1 MQEVIHRTKKELATE
16 VAHLRQRVAELE
28 AAERDRQKV
37 EKVLKRT
44 EQEKAVLF
52 DSISEH
58 VVYQDMKM
66 RVLWTNR
73 AAGDSVGAD
82 PQQLVGRHCYE
93 VWQQGSKPCVGC
105 PVAMARKSGRPQE
118 AEMTS
123 PDGRVWFVRGYPV
136 RDKKGKVIGAVEVTL
151 EITESKQAEEALR
164 KSEEKY
170 RTVVELSPDG
180 IAIAS
185 KGRHVFANKSLAKI
199 FGVSSPDDLLGKP
212 LMDYIHPDYRKAV
225 GRRIEQQTK
234 RGELVPLIEEKMLRA
249 DGTVIHTEV
258 TAAPLEYEGEQAV
271 LAAIRDITER
281 KRAEEELRESEERF
295 RMVLESSVD
304 NLYRR
309 NLQTNTYDYISP
321 SVERISGYSSEEMRS
336 MSLESVVSMMHPA
349 DIERSKCVLE
359 ESMAS
364 DSGTCLLEYRFRHKD
379 GQYRWLSDLFTVV
392 RDAQGRPLYLVGNV
406 RDITERKRADE
417 ALRASEERFRTIFE
431 AARDFIFL
439 KDRDSKFTAV
449 NPAMEQ
455 IYGVPASRLIGKT
468 AKVLFGKEMAVRF
481 REQDVRILNG
491 ETIIEEH
498 PSPLKGSTAIHHVI
512 KVPMR
517 NSAGE
522 IIGLCGIGRD
532 ITERKQMEE
541 ALRESEE
548 RFRTIVE
555 QAAEA
560 ILAHDLDGRV
570 LLVNSLTCEYTGYS
584 REELLSMNALDL
596 DHKIL
601 EKDYKRKY
609 WEKLQIGKYVKV
621 EAIHMRK
628 DGSSY
633 PAEVYL
639 VKIMFKSQP
648 IILCLARDITERKKA
663 EEQLRESEERFRALF
678 EGAPDAIFLA
688 DPESGRIL
696 DANPAAS
703 HLLLR
708 PHEEIVGLHQS
719 QLHPS
724 HMEGQIKEAFVD
736 DIRQFKQGKELRS
749 IESAVMRSDRSE
761 VPVEILG
768 HMVSI
773 NGRPVLQG
781 TFRDITER
789 KKAEEALKKSEEK
802 YRLLSENIPV
812 AVYSA
817 LPDEHSTNLF
827 LSGQFL
833 ELTGYPIEHFFKDP
847 KLWSS
852 LLHPEDRDYVWEK
865 VREHRHNKDHLEVE
879 YRIITEDK
887 KVKWVRDRAKPVL
900 DEHGEIMRID
910 GFMEDIT
917 QRKQAE
923 NALRESEEKYR
934 SLVESSE
941 DSIYLVDRNCNY
953 IFLNNRH
960 LDRLGVQS
968 NQIIG
973 KGYNT
978 FHSPEESEDF
988 AKRIKTVFKTGKPQ
1002 SYEYRSQRDNRYFI
1016 RTLSPVTSPD
1026 REINAITVISK
1037 DITERKR
1044 SEEALRESENRFRI
1058 LVEHSVDA
1066 FILHDLDGRIL
1077 DVNQHTC
1084 DSLGYTREELLGL
1097 YVYDIDQYV
1106 APSKHMEVWEAMV
1119 PGEPITLEGV
1129 HKRKD
1134 GTTFP
1139 VEVRLGVFESGGRKL
1154 ILGLV
1159 RDVTERKQA
1168 EEKLRE
1174 REAFNYALFRY
1185 NPVETIVVD
1194 RGGRVTGFNLAKEK
1208 AGDRL
1213 PTIGDLMYKD
1223 YAGKHEIDMR
1233 AELMNCIR
1241 SGKREEFPERKY
1253 GDKYLNIT
1261 ISPFAQ
1267 GAIIISEDITERKR
1281 TAEALRESEQF
1292 SFSLLNDSPNP
1303 IIVINPDTSIRYV
1316 NPALEKLTGFSAA
1329 ELLGRKAPYP
1339 WWGDEIISET
1349 TIGLKRAMQ
1358 QGSRRVEKHFRTKSG
1373 GHFWV
1378 EITSEPVMQDGK
1390 VQYLLT
1396 NWIDITERKRA
1407 EELLQRERDTFYS
1420 ILERAPYGVMV
1431 LDAVGDHS
1439 FVNPEFTNI
1448 TGYTRED
1455 IPTTQEWLHR
1465 AYPDQH
1471 YRNKVMKMWE
1481 YDSAQ
1486 SKDEETFRKRFGRVF
1501 SRTFTVMCKDGANKE
1516 IEFRTS
1522 RLGDEAIIVM
1532 LSDATDR
1539 KRMHDLLETAAA
1551 EWRTTFDAISDAV
1564 CLLDSRGKIIR
1575 CNNAMLRLL
1584 GKPFSQ
1590 ITNHHCWEVMHGVS
1604 EAPHSCPIALAGKTN
1619 HRETEVLFKDSRWFN
1634 IAVDPLLDEDG
1645 NFLGGV
1651 HIMSD
1656 ISDRMRIQNELQ
1668 DSREQL
1674 RNLTVYLQSVREQE
1688 RTNIAREIHDE
1699 LAQALT
1705 ALKMDL
1711 SWLSHKLPS
1720 EEGSLIEKTKSMNS
1734 LIDSTIHTVKR
1745 ISAELRPGIL
1755 DDLGLVAAIE
1765 WQAEEFQNRTGI
1777 SCRVTVD
1784 PDDIAVDQDLATAI
1798 FRIFQETLTNVARH
1812 ARARKVT
1819 VNLKKRTGKLT
1830 LRVKDNGIGIT
1841 DEQISDSQSF
1851 GLIGMHERVIP
1862 WDGKISFKGIP
1873 DKGTTVTVSVG
1884 IDHGKKN
1891 GDKNSIGRSLA

>member
-28 AAERDRQKV
+28 ASERERKQVD
-37 EKVLKRT
+37 EALKRN

-58 VVYQDMKM
+58 VVYQDTRM

-73 AAGDSVGAD
+73 AAGESVGVD
-82 PQQLVGRHCYE
+82 PHQLVGHYCYE
-93 VWQQGSKPCVGC
+93 IWQQRSKPCVGC
-105 PVAMARKSGRPQE
+105 PVVKARKSGQPQE
-118 AEMTS
+118 AEMTT

-136 RDKKGKVIGAVEVTL
+136 RGIKGNIIGAVEVTL
-151 EITESKQAEEALR
+151 EITESKQVEEALR
-164 KSEEKY
+164 KSEERY

-180 IAIAS
+180 IAVAS
-185 KGRHVFANKSLAKI
+185 KGRHIFANKSLAKI
-199 FGVSSPDDLLGKP
+199 FGVSDPNELLGKS
-212 LMDYIHPDYRKAV
+212 LIDYIHPDYRKIV
-225 GRRIEQQTK
+225 KERLDRRTK

-249 DGTVIHTEV
+249 DGAVIYTEV
-258 TAAPLEYEGEQAV
+258 SAAPLKYEGEQAV
-271 LAAIRDITER
+271 LAVIRDITER
-281 KRAEEELRESEERF
+281 KKAEEELRQSEERYKF
-295 RMVLESSVD
+295 LFENSQTVNILIGTDGKILDINESAAESLGYKKKNILGKEVIDFVIPEQRKEVAQQLAHELNGKYPPPLE
-304 NLYRR
+304 
-309 NLQTNTYDYISP
+309 I
-321 SVERISGYSSEEMRS
+321 
-336 MSLESVVSMMHPA
+336 
-349 DIERSKCVLE
+349 DIITKK
-359 ESMAS
+359 
-364 DSGTCLLEYRFRHKD
+364 GTHTL
-379 GQYRWLSDLFTVV
+379 LFTKGHAALFEKGELTGMLLSAV
-392 RDAQGRPLYLVGNV
+392 
-406 RDITERKRADE
+406 DITERKKAENELKIKDNAIASSNNAIAIGELGGNLTYVNPMFLKMWGYDDAKEVLGKPAVNFWLAKEKAQDITE
-417 ALRASEERFRTIFE
+417 ALLRGEPVAGELKAKRKDGSLFDVQLSASLVTDDTGKPISMMASFVDITKRKQAEEKLRESEERFRTIFE
-431 AARDFIFL
+431 TARDFIFL

-455 IYGVPASRLIGKT
+455 LYGIPASKFIGKT
-468 AKVLFGKEMAVRF
+468 GETLFGKEMAARL
-481 REQDVRILNG
+481 REEDIRVLRG
-491 ETIIEEH
+491 EIIVEEH
-498 PSPLKGSTAIHHVI
+498 PSPAKGSTDVHHII

-517 NSAGE
+517 DSAGE

-532 ITERKQMEE
+532 ITERKHMED

-560 ILAHDLDGRV
+560 IVAHDLDGRV
-570 LLVNSLTCEYTGYS
+570 LLVNSLTSEYTGYS
-584 REELLSMNALDL
+584 QEELLSMNVLDL
-596 DHKIL
+596 DPELIKK
-601 EKDYKRKY
+601 EYKKLY
-609 WEKLQIGKYVKV
+609 WEKLPVGKHAKV
-621 EAIHMRK
+621 EATHIRK

-648 IILCLARDITERKKA
+648 IILCLARDITERKQLENA
-663 EEQLRESEERFRALF
+663 LRESRERYRTLIDNIDLGINLIDVDHTVIMTNAS
-678 EGAPDAIFLA
+678 EGK
-688 DPESGRIL
+688 RY
-696 DANPAAS
+696 N
-703 HLLLR
+703 R
-708 PHEEIVGLHQS
+708 
-719 QLHPS
+719 
-724 HMEGQIKEAFVD
+724 
-736 DIRQFKQGKELRS
+736 
-749 IESAVMRSDRSE
+749 
-761 VPVEILG
+761 
-768 HMVSI
+768 
-773 NGRPVLQG
+773 
-781 TFRDITER
+781 
-789 KKAEEALKKSEEK
+789 
-802 YRLLSENIPV
+802 
-812 AVYSA
+812 
-817 LPDEHSTNLF
+817 
-827 LSGQFL
+827 
-833 ELTGYPIEHFFKDP
+833 PIEDIIGNKCFQVF
-847 KLWSS
+847 
-852 LLHPEDRDYVWEK
+852 
-865 VREHRHNKDHLEVE
+865 EHRDTVCPDCPGTQTIATGQPAEVE
-879 YRIITEDK
+879 HDD
-887 KVKWVRDRAKPVL
+887 VRDDQGNFCVRLRTFPIFGQNGTVT
-900 DEHGEIMRID
+900 GFTEIA
-910 GFMEDIT
+910 EDIT
-917 QRKQAE
+917 NRKRME
-923 NALRESEEKYR
+923 KTLRESEEKYR

-960 LDRLGVQS
+960 LDRLDVQS

-1077 DVNQHTC
+1077 DANQHTC
-1084 DSLGYTREELLGL
+1084 DSLGYNREELLGL
-1097 YVYDIDQYV
+1097 YVHDIDQYV

-1168 EEKLRE
+1168 EEKLLE

-1281 TAEALRESEQF
+1281 TEEALRDSEQF

-1303 IIVINPDTSIRYV
+1303 IIVINSDTSIRYV
-1316 NPALEKLTGFSAA
+1316 NPALKKLTGFSAA

-1349 TIGLKRAMQ
+1349 TIGLKRALQ
-1358 QGSRRVEKHFRTKSG
+1358 QGSQRLEKYFQTKSG
-1373 GHFWV
+1373 GQFWV
-1378 EITSEPVMQDGK
+1378 EITSEPVMHDGK

-1699 LAQALT
+1699 LAQSLT